1 MYINFGFKPYEI
13 TKTTRCS
20 INIGSF
26 TDFNVLTI
34 GKDSYITKATVES
47 GLDFDSEIKK
57 HGGVYNL
64 QIGKYCSIAEDVLF
78 MIDINHDYMSV
89 FQGCPSELKDIK
101 LSSRLKRKGQILIEN
116 DVWIGHG
123 ATIMNGVTIHNGAVV
138 AAGSIV
144 TKDVPAYAIV
154 AGNPAR
160 VVKKRYSDD
169 IIEKLLK
176 ISWWN
181 WTSSEISKRKSDF
194 ADLPEAFVQKYYD
207 SALEKYK
214 SVFAEQNPIN
224 NLCNGEKFVI
234 TPYFNDK
241 YPLYPKIIKSF
252 CEEFSDKPAQLI
264 IYLSGENYSIEKE
277 FQIISDCLSEYS
289 EYNVFVQIIDRREAS
304 VERVLAYT
312 DYYITNR
319 SSENLYYTEIA
330 EKYGKKVLS
339 GVDIPVFDL
348 SR

>member
-13 TKTTRCS
+13 TKTAQYNVD
-20 INIGSF
+20 INSF
-26 TDFNVLTI
+26 IDFNVLTI

-47 GLDFDSEIKK
+47 GLDFDNEIKN

-101 LSSRLKRKGQILIEN
+101 NSSKLKRKGQILIEN

-123 ATIMNGVTIHNGAVV
+123 VTIMNGVTIHNGAVV

-144 TKDVPAYAIV
+144 TKDVPAYSIV

-160 VVKKRYSDD
+160 IVKKRYSDD

-181 WTSSEISKRKSDF
+181 WTSTQISNRKSDF
-194 ADLPEAFVQKYYD
+194 ADLPEAFVKKYYD
-207 SALEKYK
+207 SAIEKYN

-224 NLCNGEKFVI
+224 NMCDGEKYVI
-234 TPYFNDK
+234 VPNFNDK

-252 CEEFSDKPAQLI
+252 CEKFSDKPTQLI
-264 IYLSGENYSIEKE
+264 IYLSGEKYSIEKE
-277 FQIISDCLSEYS
+277 FQIISDCLSEYCR
-289 EYNVFVQIIDRREAS
+289 YNVFVQIIDQREAA
-304 VERVLAYT
+304 VETVLAYA

-319 SSENLYYTEIA
+319 NSKNLYYAEIA
-330 EKYGKKVLS
+330 EKYGKKILS
-339 GVDIPVFDL
+339 GVDIPIFDL
-348 SR
+348 PK